1 MTTPVSGHGST
12 QTGAGA
18 GSGSAGDQPSTT
30 PSVGVDATG
39 SGATGSASPTA
50 ATTAQT
56 MAPIGKDTVAALQV
70 ALAAEHAALW
80 SYGLVAAHDAADAAT
95 IGSMIEAHEVVRDTA
110 ANLVVKGGGTP
121 VGPAPAYSTP
131 KPVTDQAS
139 ARALALTIE
148 QDCAA
153 AWQSVIGHTDDP
165 VMRGIALNIL
175 TDTAGRMVT
184 WKQLSGAKKVTS
196 ALPGQL
202 DSV

>member
-1 MTTPVSGHGST
+1 M
-12 QTGAGA
+12 
-18 GSGSAGDQPSTT
+18 
-30 PSVGVDATG
+30 
-39 SGATGSASPTA
+39 
-50 ATTAQT
+50 
-56 MAPIGKDTVAALQV
+56 
-70 ALAAEHAALW
+70 
-80 SYGLVAAHDAADAAT
+80 
-95 IGSMIEAHEVVRDTA
+95 
-110 ANLVVKGGGTP
+110 
-121 VGPAPAYSTP
+121 
-131 KPVTDQAS
+131 TDQAS

-165 VMRGIALNIL
+165 VMRGVALNIL